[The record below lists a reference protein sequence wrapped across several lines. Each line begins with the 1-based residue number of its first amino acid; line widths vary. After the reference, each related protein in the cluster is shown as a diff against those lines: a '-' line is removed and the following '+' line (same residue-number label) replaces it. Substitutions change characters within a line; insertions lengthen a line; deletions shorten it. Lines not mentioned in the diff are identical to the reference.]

1 MANYDSELPIRSVA
15 ADNATRIADSSNT
28 IIDPAQ
34 DVAQGSA
41 TAGEKGPLVQGAVT
55 TAAPSYTTAQT
66 SPLSLT
72 TAGAVRVDGSAT
84 TQPISGTVTAN
95 AGTGTMSVN
104 LAQVTGT
111 ATDVNTGNAGAG
123 TQRVVLAS
131 DQPTIN
137 VSVSGSGGEKA
148 DYHTANLAANGT
160 TSFSYSPSVTETCHM
175 ITVSGSGQLFITIA
189 HGTTGAEAT
198 KFMAFT
204 SKGDLNYV
212 LNIPNGLT
220 TTNTQSVKVS
230 IKNEDKQAFDAFVT
244 IWTK

>member
-15 ADNATRIADSSNT
+15 ADNATRIADSGNT

-41 TAGEKGPLVQGAVT
+41 TAGQKGPIVQGAVT

-72 TAGAVRVDGSAT
+72 TAGAVRVDASAT
-84 TQPISGTVTAN
+84 TQPISGTVTAD
-95 AGTGTMSVN
+95 AGTGTFSEN
-104 LAQVTGT
+104 LAQVAGT
-111 ATDVNTGNAGAG
+111 ATDVNTGNAGNG

-131 DQPTIN
+131 DQPAIAVT
-137 VSVSGSGGEKA
+137 VGGGGGEKA
-148 DYHTANLAANGT
+148 DYHTGNLAAAGT
-160 TSFSYSPSVTETCHM
+160 TSFSYSPAVTEICHK

-189 HGTTGAEAT
+189 FGTTGAEAT
-198 KFMAFT
+198 IFQSFT
-204 SKGDLNYV
+204 SKGELNYT
-212 LNIPNGLT
+212 LDIPNGLT
-220 TTNTQSVKVS
+220 VTNTKSVKIT
-230 IKNEDKQAFDAFVT
+230 IKNEDKQAFDVFAT